1 MTNLKEK
8 ALALNGRIVEWRRH
22 IHHNPE
28 IGLQTPETASFIVD
42 RLREMG
48 IEEIQTGVGGNGVT
62 ALIRGKKP
70 GKVLGIRA
78 DMDALN
84 MKEETGLP
92 FASGNDY
99 MHACGHD
106 AHVAMLLGAAQILVE
121 NLDELKGSVKLI
133 FQPSEETAEG
143 APAMIEDGV
152 LEDPPLDGII
162 GLHTGN
168 LWKGLKSGMVGYRS
182 GAFMAANDW
191 FSVTFEGKG
200 GHGATPHLTV
210 DPVTMACQAVSA
222 IQVIV
227 SRETRPFDPAVVT
240 IGEIHGGTAP
250 NIIAPACVIKGTLR
264 TLSPETRKQVRE
276 RVRAIC
282 EGVASGLRGRAE
294 VRFTLGPPPVIND
307 RKMTEKLR
315 QAAVDI
321 LGEDAVA
328 EVAEPT
334 MGSEDMAFFLEK
346 VPGTFFFHPSSFD
359 DGTDHPHHHP
369 KFDVNEKVLWIG
381 TAVFADFALSWQ
393 D

>member
-1 MTNLKEK
+1 MVNVKDR
-8 ALALNGRIVEWRRH
+8 ARALNGKIVEWRRH
-22 IHHNPE
+22 LHHNPE
-28 IGLQTPETASFIVD
+28 IGLETPRTASFIVD
-42 RLREMG
+42 RLKETG
-48 IEEIQTGVGGNGVT
+48 IGEIKTGVGKNGVT
-62 ALIRGKKP
+62 ALIRGKQP
-70 GKVLGIRA
+70 GGVLGIRA

-84 MKEETGLP
+84 MKEDTGLA

-106 AHVAMLLGAAQILVE
+106 AHVAMLLGAAQILME

-152 LEDPPLDGII
+152 LDNPPLDGII

-168 LWKGLKSGMVGYRS
+168 LWKGLKSGMIGYRY

-210 DPVTMACQAVSA
+210 DPVAMACQAVSA
-222 IQVIV
+222 IQMIV
-227 SRETRPFDPAVVT
+227 SRETSPLDSVVVT
-240 IGEIHGGTAP
+240 IGMIQGGTAR
-250 NIIAPACVIKGTLR
+250 NIIAPTCTISGTIR
-264 TLSPETRKQVRE
+264 TLNPDTRKMARE
-276 RVRAIC
+276 RVRAVC
-282 EGVASGLRGRAE
+282 ESVATGLRGRAE
-294 VRFTLGPPPVIND
+294 VSFTLGPPPVIND
-307 RKMTEKLR
+307 RKMTDKLR
-315 QAAVDI
+315 QVTVEL

-328 EVAEPT
+328 EVPEPT

-369 KFDVNEKVLWIG
+369 KFDVNEDVLWIG
-381 TAVFADFALSWQ
+381 TAALAGFALTWQ

>member
-1 MTNLKEK
+1 MINVKER
-8 ALALNGRIVEWRRH
+8 ARALNEKIVEWRRH

-28 IGLQTPETASFIVD
+28 IGLQTPETASFIVE
-42 RLREMG
+42 RLKEMG
-48 IEEIQTGVGGNGVT
+48 IEEIRTGVGGNGV
-62 ALIRGKKP
+62 AVLICGKKP

-106 AHVAMLLGAAQILVE
+106 AHVAMLLGAAQIIME
-121 NLDELKGSVKLI
+121 NIDNLKGSVKLI

-152 LEDPPLDGII
+152 LENPLLDGII

-168 LWKGLKSGMVGYRS
+168 LWKGLKSGMIGYRI

-210 DPVTMACQAVSA
+210 DPVAMACQSVSA
-222 IQVIV
+222 IQMIV
-227 SRETRPFDPAVVT
+227 SRETSPFDPVVVT

-250 NIIAPACVIKGTLR
+250 NIIAPTCTVKGTLR
-264 TLSPETRKQVRE
+264 TLSPQTRQQVRE

-282 EGVASGLRGRAE
+282 EGVATGLRGRAE

-315 QAAVDI
+315 DVAVEI

-328 EVAEPT
+328 EVPEPT

-359 DGTDHPHHHP
+359 DGTDYPHHHP
-369 KFDVNEKVLWIG
+369 KFNVNEKVLWIG
-381 TAVFADFALSWQ
+381 TAVFAGFALSWQ